1 MLALPLDL
9 ANVLY
14 MLSYLSPLYLIFFML
29 MSSLFNQDVKAL
41 VWLGGVALF
50 TIVVIGLQRLFKSG
64 VQLDRSPV
72 CSMFSIGGL
81 TIPSYDSPSVPS
93 FFIIFTLVYLV
104 LPMFTN
110 KMWNYYII
118 IGFAGLFVIDT
129 LTKLRGKC
137 TTPSGVLFGGFFG
150 ALFAIVWYQIIQGA
164 GGAKLLYF
172 NTAGSNNV
180 VCSKPKQQTFK
191 CLVYKNGQLIGE
203 NIA

>member
-1 MLALPLDL
+1 MQELPLDL
-9 ANVLY
+9 ANILY
-14 MLSYLSPLYLIFFML
+14 LLSYLTPLYVSFFML

-50 TIVVIGLQRLFKSG
+50 TLVTIGLQQMFKS
-64 VQLDRSPV
+64 PV
-72 CSMFSIGGL
+72 NPERNAICASFSLGGFTL
-81 TIPSYDSPSVPS
+81 PQYNNPSVTCY
-93 FFIIFTLVYLV
+93 FIAFTLAYLI

-110 KMWNYYII
+110 KLWNYPII
-118 IGFAGLFVIDT
+118 IGFATLFVIDAS
-129 LTKLRGKC
+129 TKLRGKC
-137 TTPSGVLFGGFFG
+137 TTVAGVFFG
-150 ALFAIVWYQIIQGA
+150 ALVGCLCGLVWYNVINEA
-164 GGAKLLYF
+164 GGTQLLYF